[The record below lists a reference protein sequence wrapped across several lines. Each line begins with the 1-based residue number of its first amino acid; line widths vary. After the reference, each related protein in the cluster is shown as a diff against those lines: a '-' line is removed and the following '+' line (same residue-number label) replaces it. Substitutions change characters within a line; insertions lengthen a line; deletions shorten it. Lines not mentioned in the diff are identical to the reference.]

1 MVFTRNFDRMEEDCG
16 GPIGGALNAGIRDLK
31 YLNVGQQWWHQ
42 KAASLVLK
50 PFGYNR
56 NFNAESPMEVIDFGW
71 LLDIHTSFIKVLSC
85 LIFVYVKSKPIIYIM
100 AL

>member
-1 MVFTRNFDRMEEDCG
+1 MEEDCG

-71 LLDIHTSFIKVLSC
+71 LLDIHTSFIKVLSY
-85 LIFVYVKSKPIIYIM
+85 IFIRQVQANNIHYGFM
-100 AL
+100 N